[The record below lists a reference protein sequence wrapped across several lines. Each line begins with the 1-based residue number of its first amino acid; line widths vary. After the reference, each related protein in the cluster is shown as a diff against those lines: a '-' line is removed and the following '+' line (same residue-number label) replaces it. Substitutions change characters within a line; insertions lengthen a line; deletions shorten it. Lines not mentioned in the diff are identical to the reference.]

1 MKSETQEMIAR
12 LRDNH
17 EKNMRDYEKQNKKA
31 EGRIRKQEELA
42 RENFREAVELK
53 RKHLKAK

>member
-17 EKNMRDYEKQNKKA
+17 EKNMRNYEKQAQKA
-31 EGRIRKQEELA
+31 EERISKQEKLA
-42 RENFREAVELK
+42 TENFGEAVELR

>member
-17 EKNMRDYEKQNKKA
+17 KKNMRDYEKQNKKA
-31 EGRIRKQEELA
+31 EERIREQEELA
-42 RENFREAVELK
+42 RRNFKRTVELSK
-53 RKHLKAK
+53 KHLKAK